1 MLVGSYV
8 GELKE
13 EIRAEVKLFWPTT
26 LLHAASLAQL
36 LEEKLSKIRRPLFMT
51 SKPSLLQNPP
61 YKPSLLP
68 TPTPIKTS
76 TTINPSNR
84 PSANPTFR
92 KLSWTEMQV
101 RREKG
106 LCYNYD
112 ERFGLGHR
120 CKKQQL
126 FILELMEE
134 MEENSGAVEL
144 DLEREPPQAV
154 LEISLHALSGVS
166 TPRTMRVTG
175 LVRGR

>member
-1 MLVGSYV
+1 
-8 GELKE
+8 
-13 EIRAEVKLFWPTT
+13 
-26 LLHAASLAQL
+26 
-36 LEEKLSKIRRPLFMT
+36 
-51 SKPSLLQNPP
+51 
-61 YKPSLLP
+61 
-68 TPTPIKTS
+68 
-76 TTINPSNR
+76 
-84 PSANPTFR
+84 
-92 KLSWTEMQV
+92 MQV

-154 LEISLHALSGVS
+154 LEILLHALSGVS

-175 LVRGR
+175 LIRGR